1 MLPATLERAFM
12 KSAKF
17 RWLASNAFW
26 LSVPRNS
33 SYRSHTNY
41 VGLAVVCDLLDLAL
55 AEVPLHLAAVEPFGL
70 SRQAHDLPPFPLPR
84 ISTSNCS
91 GRDMSFSSVSA
102 GVEWNVLGLPSI
114 PRRFARRGFFLP
126 SSVYR
131 GAVRKGSPFA
141 LSANCCRARA
151 PSQISAAG
159 SESLRDSVVGGGHCE
174 NSTLDRKS
182 PICRRTGIHRRNSQF
197 RFLAV
202 GAFS

>member
-1 MLPATLERAFM
+1 MGQRPAKQFVPQPHLV
-12 KSAKF
+12 SA
-17 RWLASNAFW
+17 
-26 LSVPRNS
+26 
-33 SYRSHTNY
+33 NY

-131 GAVRKGSPFA
+131 GAVRIGLA
-141 LSANCCRARA
+141 LRPKRELLPGARTVSNQRRRFGKSSRFCCWRW
-151 PSQISAAG
+151 P
-159 SESLRDSVVGGGHCE
+159 L
-174 NSTLDRKS
+174 
-182 PICRRTGIHRRNSQF
+182 
-197 RFLAV
+197 
-202 GAFS
+202 